1 MTLYLSITTL
11 ICIVIDLKEN
21 DHDGYDYAELPSG
34 KTKPDR
40 LLIKDKEVAA
50 LETVQNPYYGGEI
63 EVGESESVIAFKA
76 ERNSL
81 RENIKVMENEYYEP

>member
-1 MTLYLSITTL
+1 MLLH
-11 ICIVIDLKEN
+11 LKGN

-34 KTKPDR
+34 QAKPDR

-81 RENIKVMENEYYEP
+81 RENIKVTENLYYEQ